1 MDVLPL
7 LSLLLVVV
15 LSWPQFLAL
24 LGLGAEAPR
33 FSFVLK
39 EPGLPWAYVLSVI
52 GAVALLEVLPY
63 GEELIRGLRANKGS
77 WCRPECLRDKARE
90 TVTVDDPAP
99 FDVFR
104 IGQRG
109 A

>member
-1 MDVLPL
+1 MGVLPL

-15 LSWPQFLAL
+15 LSWPQFIAL
-24 LGLGAEAPR
+24 FGLGVEPAR
-33 FSFVLK
+33 FSFILK

-77 WCRPECLRDKARE
+77 LVPPRTRPRE
-90 TVTVDDPAP
+90 TFTNVT
-99 FDVFR
+99 
-104 IGQRG
+104 
-109 A
+109 